1 MPLELKPLHP
11 LFGVEVSGADLRTL
25 DDDLFAALRAAYD
38 RHSLLLLRGQTLS
51 PADQAALGR
60 RFGVPS
66 IPPRRE
72 FNIPDHP
79 EISILG
85 NLTTPDGA
93 PAAFFNEM
101 GEEWHSDSAG
111 YENLDGVTFLYAIE
125 VPPRGGETMF
135 CSMHAAW
142 DSLPSDRQ
150 REMEGRRVLHSWNF
164 HNDKVLKISKAKPL
178 PPEQRALYPDH
189 WTDLVQTHPVS
200 GRKLYFLSH
209 NLVKHVDDMDEATSF
224 SYVMELVAHATMPDK
239 VYQHAWRPGDLLLW
253 DNRAL
258 MHSATDVELY
268 RDAVRHL
275 HRSYSFTGPRA
286 LPDGRLA
293 STDKA

>member
-11 LFGVEVSGADLRTL
+11 LFGAAVEGIDLRAL
-25 DDDLFAALRAAYD
+25 DDDLFAELRAAYD
-38 RHSLLLLRGQTLS
+38 RHGLLLIAGQELS
-51 PADQAALGR
+51 PGDQAALGR
-60 RFGVPS
+60 RFGLPS
-66 IPPRRE
+66 VPPRRE
-72 FNIPDHP
+72 FNIPEHP

-85 NLTTPDGA
+85 NLTRPDGR

-111 YENLDGVTFLYAIE
+111 YENLDGVTFLYALE

-142 DSLPSDRQ
+142 ESLPPERQ
-150 REMEGRRVLHSWNF
+150 REMRGRRLLHSWNH
-164 HNDKVLKISKAKPL
+164 HNDKVLKVSKATPL
-178 PPEQRALYPDH
+178 PPEQRALYPDR
-189 WTDLVQTHPVS
+189 WTDLVQEHPVT
-200 GRKLYFLSH
+200 GRPLYYLSH
-209 NLVKHVDDMDEATSF
+209 NLVKQVDDMDEAASLD
-224 SYVMELVAHATMPDK
+224 YVMELVAHATTEDK
-239 VYQHAWRPGDLLLW
+239 VYRHAWKPGDLLLW

-258 MHSATDVELY
+258 MHSATNVEVY

-286 LPDGRLA
+286 RAGGALG
-293 STDKA
+293 